1 MGKNSA
7 DQGYYYILDE
17 YDAFE
22 RKLTSLLEDEES
34 VASTNAAS
42 ADFRGTDPYAELE
55 NLKLYLYKYRYMA
68 VQGLKD
74 LSLEGSISVLEDYF
88 SDLIGERVEFNL
100 PKIK

>member
-1 MGKNSA
+1 MDKNA
-7 DQGYYYILDE
+7 AEQGYYYIYDE

-34 VASTNAAS
+34 IASINAAS

-55 NLKLYLYKYRYMA
+55 NLKLNLYKYRYMA

-74 LSLEGSISVLEDYF
+74 PALEGSISALEDYF
-88 SDLIGERVEFNL
+88 SELIGERVEFDL